1 MSWPDSHHELM
12 QVVERQK
19 ASSGILCSPYFATL
33 QNSEMSRFTFEST
46 QQQFFFAVRFFSRA
60 MAALAARIPDS
71 TTRLPLIHNLA
82 EEHGLADDEEGAGDG
97 DIRAQDSAGHHHP
110 FHPALAHDRTFRTFL
125 ERLKVARKE
134 VVDFGES
141 VREVDAREGEAPAEP
156 TTDAE
161 THGSAGASPSQFENR
176 TRRQPVASPVTGQE
190 PIERPAVRAFNLALW
205 AACAIE
211 HPSTAFACLGAIEY
225 SFADI
230 SALIGNCIVDRGWM
244 RRDMLVHYK
253 LHAEIDKRHA
263 GDFFSVVVN
272 DWADEAVGR
281 HHVESGLSLGFY
293 LFKRLYHDLLTEAT
307 DHD

>member
-1 MSWPDSHHELM
+1 MSWPESHRQLM

-46 QQQFFFAVRFFSRA
+46 QQQFFYAVRFFSRA

-82 EEHGLADDEEGAGDG
+82 EEHGLAEEDDLPESGDV
-97 DIRAQDSAGHHHP
+97 RAQGLAEHHHP
-110 FHPALAHDRTFRTFL
+110 FHPALAHDRTFLAFL
-125 ERLKVARKE
+125 ERLR
-134 VVDFGES
+134 
-141 VREVDAREGEAPAEP
+141 
-156 TTDAE
+156 
-161 THGSAGASPSQFENR
+161 
-176 TRRQPVASPVTGQE
+176 VASPVAGQE
-190 PIERPAVRAFNLALW
+190 YIERPGVRAFNLALW

-211 HPSTAFACLGAIEY
+211 HPSAAFACLGAIEY
-225 SFADI
+225 AFADI
-230 SALIGNCIVDRGWM
+230 SALIGNSIVDHGWM
-244 RRDMLVHYK
+244 SRDNLVHYK

-272 DWADEAVGR
+272 DWADNAVGR

-293 LFKRLYHDLLTEAT
+293 LFKRLYDDLLAEAT
-307 DHD
+307 NHE